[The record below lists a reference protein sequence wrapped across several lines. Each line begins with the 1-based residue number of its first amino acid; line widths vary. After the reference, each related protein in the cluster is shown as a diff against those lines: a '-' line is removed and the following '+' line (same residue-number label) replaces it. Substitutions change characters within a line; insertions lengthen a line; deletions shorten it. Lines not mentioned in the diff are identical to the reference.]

1 MSARVSRRSVLRAV
15 GAAPGFGVV
24 GAQDASAQDSAS
36 FIVGTRSRAAER
48 AARSRAGAV
57 HRELQFGPFGRAIA
71 GRFNERALEALRRS
85 PGVRYVEPDG
95 TVAPLDQRLP
105 WNVERVQAPSA
116 HADGQTGDGAD
127 IAIIDSGIAAAH
139 PDLEANLG
147 EGYAVEPCSGCREP
161 WGDDDGHGTHVAGI
175 AAAVDNDEG
184 VLGVGAGATLHAVRV
199 FTGSQYATVSGL
211 AAGVQWVAEQGYDV
225 ANMSLGTANP
235 SSTLR
240 DACRYAADE
249 GVFLVAAAGN
259 DGPCDDCV
267 HYPAANPSVV
277 AVSATRNT
285 DSLASFSSAGP
296 AVELAAPGAYIYST
310 APSGY
315 SGRSGTSMAAPHVAG
330 AAGVLMA
337 KGYTSSEARARLQ
350 ETAVDVGLTPDEQG
364 YGLLDVAAAVD
375 DDGAESPLVVTTGAL
390 TAVDETSATVTGSL
404 DALGGADEVVVSF
417 EWGPSGAGL
426 VDATPGRTLSSTGE
440 FAESICGL
448 SAGTTYVFRAVAETP
463 GGDTVTG
470 AEQTFTTDT
479 RSC

>member
-1 MSARVSRRSVLRAV
+1 MSARVSRRSVLRAA
-15 GAAPGFGVV
+15 GAVSGFGVV
-24 GAQDASAQDSAS
+24 GAQDAAAEESAG

-48 AARSRAGAV
+48 AARSRAAAV
-57 HRELQFGPFGRAIA
+57 HRELHFGPFGRAIA
-71 GRFNERALEALRRS
+71 GRFNARAREALRRR

-95 TVAPLDQRLP
+95 TVAPLDQRVS
-105 WNVERVQAPSA
+105 WNVDRVKAPNA
-116 HADGQTGDGAD
+116 HAGGHTGDGVD

-139 PDLEANLG
+139 PDLAANLG

-184 VLGVGAGATLHAVRV
+184 VLGVGTGATLHAVRV

-225 ANMSLGTANP
+225 ANMSLGTANA
-235 SSTLR
+235 SATLR

-267 HYPAANPSVV
+267 HYPAAYPSVV

-310 APSGY
+310 VPGGY
-315 SGRSGTSMAAPHVAG
+315 GGRSGTSMAAPHVAG

-337 KGYTSSEARARLQ
+337 NGDASSEARVRLQ

-364 YGLLDVAAAVD
+364 YGLVDVAAAVAD
-375 DDGAESPLVVTTGAL
+375 AGEGQSVVVTTGNL
-390 TAVDETSATVTGSL
+390 SAVGETSATVSGSL
-404 DALGGADEVVVSF
+404 EALGGADAVVVSF
-417 EWGPSGAGL
+417 EWGPSGEGF
-426 VDATPGRTLSSTGE
+426 VNATPGRTCSSTGE
-440 FAESICGL
+440 FTESICGL
-448 SAGTTYVFRAVAETP
+448 SAGTTYVFRAVAETTD
-463 GGDTVTG
+463 GDSMTG
-470 AEQTFTTDT
+470 TKQTFTTDP